1 MDTIPVAPSRALL
14 QPLDV
19 PPSRAR
25 IRWDGLLSP
34 ATALLLVVLSIAG
47 YRGFRPPSG
56 WAVTLES
63 VSLADG
69 FHRRFLVGTVLR
81 PFAALFGYHYA
92 VYAVAAFAVLGM
104 VLTVVVVA
112 FFRTSSV
119 SKRFLIIGWLLL
131 PTGGYLFHEVG
142 YLDQVLYLLL
152 FAALWALRRNRPVSA
167 AALVVASVLTHEIAL
182 LTVVP
187 VFGVVL
193 LRKLP
198 FRKACAVLAPS
209 AAAGLVV
216 LTVAPAEA
224 GAVQRFQQV
233 LADAGFPYRDDAL
246 GLFDR
251 TQAQSWQ
258 LYSITDVLLYL
269 LPILLVVVAGFLV
282 LRRPSA
288 ATLLPL
294 AAAVTPVLLAFGGWD
309 EARWGFLLVTNF
321 VLVLWLWQG
330 RRELDLQRFGALA
343 AILLVLTHLPLPYF
357 DGYRPRDI
365 TLVGTPHPGGN
376 ITLSG
381 AGLNARGAAL
391 A

>member
-14 QPLDV
+14 QPLEV
-19 PPSRAR
+19 PPSRAG
-25 IRWDGLLSP
+25 IRWDGPWSP
-34 ATALLLVVLSIAG
+34 ATALLLVVLPLAG
-47 YRGFRPPSG
+47 YLGFRSPSG

-63 VSLADG
+63 VSLTDG

-92 VYAVAAFAVLGM
+92 VYALAAFAVLGM
-104 VLTVVVVA
+104 VLTVAVVA

-119 SKRFLIIGWLLL
+119 SRRFLIIGWLLL

-142 YLDQVLYLLL
+142 YLDQVLYLVL
-152 FAALWALRRNRPVSA
+152 FAALWALHRNRPVSA
-167 AALVVASVLTHEIAL
+167 AALLMASVLAHEIAL

-187 VFGVVL
+187 IFGVVL

-216 LTVAPAEA
+216 LTVPPAEP

-269 LPILLVVVAGFLV
+269 LPILLVVVAGFLM
-282 LRRPSA
+282 LHRPSS

-294 AAAVTPVLLAFGGWD
+294 AAVVAPVLLAFGGWD
-309 EARWGFLLVTNF
+309 EARWGFLLITNF
-321 VLVLWLWQG
+321 VLVLWLRQG
-330 RRELDLQRFGALA
+330 RRELDLPRFGALA

-357 DGYRPRDI
+357 DGYRPRDV
-365 TLVGTPHPGGN
+365 TLVGPPHPGGN
-376 ITLSG
+376 ITLIPPV
-381 AGLNARGAAL
+381 APHD
-391 A
+391 